1 MTTKNENIILDRIN
15 KLEGKIDRIEQLL
28 LLIMDEAYLTEEELE
43 RISQADEIVKE
54 NDFDKL
60 VLVE

>member
-1 MTTKNENIILDRIN
+1 MTAKNESIILDRIN

-28 LLIMDEAYLTEEELE
+28 LLIMDEAYLTEDELD